1 MSKERGPYVSSR
13 NFTERETETG
23 GGRRRRCARTPGRIC
38 SINGS
43 LSDYFVPSGRLRV
56 GSALEGPVPRA
67 DAGAEPAPHGPPR
80 RQSQLRIPCPTNDD
94 RYTQSPKKAGS
105 WVLFDTVYLREC
117 PHSRQRKTLPLELLA
132 ARTGLVGCHASSEMT
147 VVT

>member
-1 MSKERGPYVSSR
+1 MRGVRARGRACERQGDIPPGRVCLKREDHDVSSR

-94 RYTQSPKKAGS
+94 R
-105 WVLFDTVYLREC
+105 
-117 PHSRQRKTLPLELLA
+117 
-132 ARTGLVGCHASSEMT
+132 
-147 VVT
+147 